1 MPQTWQILLF
11 YAGLALLLLTAAKIP
26 RRLGWP
32 LAALL
37 CLVFAVNPRGE
48 TRLTML
54 DVGQGDCIA
63 LSLNRQDMILVDGG
77 SSSKQDV
84 GQYIIAPYVKSQG
97 YQAVSAAVITH
108 LDSDH
113 YSGIRELLPSGMIR
127 RLYLP
132 RVKKDHAYMEIE
144 KEARQ
149 YHVICPWGVSFQGL
163 TGLWNVCT
171 PGRIPGWR
179 KMPLPLCFG

>member
-1 MPQTWQILLF
+1 MKKSSYHKYACLLACGCFLIL
-11 YAGLALLLLTAAKIP
+11 GVQKKQDKIS
-26 RRLGWP
+26 
-32 LAALL
+32 
-37 CLVFAVNPRGE
+37 F
-48 TRLTML
+48 L

-127 RLYLP
+127 
-132 RVKKDHAYMEIE
+132 H
-144 KEARQ
+144 
-149 YHVICPWGVSFQGL
+149 
-163 TGLWNVCT
+163 
-171 PGRIPGWR
+171 
-179 KMPLPLCFG
+179 